1 MTMESIDNKNPKTPG
16 ANLIDKARGV
26 FIRAGY
32 TLIGRYT
39 WEYWSNGN
47 KTFQIKDDSIV
58 PLNGKPLPISE
69 FLEQYDG
76 KEVLG

>member
-1 MTMESIDNKNPKTPG
+1 MESIDNKKPKAPDT
-16 ANLIDKARGV
+16 NLIDKVRGV

-58 PLNGKPLPISE
+58 PLNGKPLLISK
-69 FLEQYDG
+69 FLEQYDE
-76 KEVLG
+76 KEALD

>member
-1 MTMESIDNKNPKTPG
+1 MTMVSIDNKSPKVPDI
-16 ANLIDKARGV
+16 NLIDKARGV

-58 PLNGKPLPISE
+58 PSNGKPLPISE